1 MKKTLALLATLTLL
15 SAASV
20 QAQSGKKPTTDLICI
35 NNQTSQTVEFR
46 YRSVSD
52 YGYGDW
58 NEVSVSPNGQWKVW
72 WNYDYAGQVS
82 SNAIEVNFDM
92 DVTDQYPS
100 WRTYNLD
107 SQPAM
112 GNDCDLY
119 GKDYDFKKNGR
130 YQIDLY
136 DGS

>member
-46 YRSVSD
+46 YRTTSD
-52 YGYGDW
+52 FGYGEW
-58 NEVSVSPNGQWKVW
+58 KEVSVSPSSLWRVW
-72 WNYDYAGQVS
+72 WTYAYPGQVS
-82 SNAIEVNFDM
+82 SHAIQVNFDM

-100 WRTYNLD
+100 WQTYNLD
-107 SQPAM
+107 SQPSI

-119 GKDYDFKKNGR
+119 GKDYAFQKNGK

-136 DGS
+136 NGS